1 MNEHHEFRPAQRP
14 DKRSDRP
21 EGRFEARTDGKP
33 ERPRRSLRETVC
45 DIDRDILR
53 MLMRRHNLIK
63 RMYNAKGFL
72 EPAEEKSIRESWEA
86 AVSRV
91 SRDPRLSGRFFTLMQ
106 EVEFLP
112 RPGED
117 GEAQRPAF
125 NLAPADMPVRLSMPA
140 PRSCRLT
147 RAWATL
153 AACTGQAVRIAPALM
168 NDPVVDCVKLLNQ
181 LGAHA
186 NRDDGAVHV
195 AAGTPLGTPDKVL
208 HVGDSSWNFYLALG
222 HYLGRPSRTKFTGGA
237 ALKLADLS
245 ATRRFLPLMGARLVH
260 VVPKSDGFPVR
271 IECSGVLPGKVVF
284 PADAPVELAEGI
296 MLAAPSYE
304 RAITLDLSAM
314 PERALAFA
322 RILPVLNAAGADVR
336 REGDVLHFQPCALS
350 IPSEPTLP
358 VEPELAVFLMG
369 LAPALGGEV
378 RLEGQWPTW
387 PGTEAGLDLLRQ
399 TGAKVECSATEILAR
414 SLKPLAELPAAFA
427 LPEGLPASWR
437 PLAVALSTMTAL
449 RGGRAVLPAGLEA
462 EENVVESYLHA
473 AGLALDAEGC
483 LVAWEPGDDREE
495 AEEQDEEGRPVRK
508 PRPALQARGWNA
520 PDAPWAVALALAAC
534 ARGKQEGFKLG
545 NPGVL
550 TELYPPFWVLYNN
563 LPEPHMARENK
574 EVPAEPVKSRR
585 RVITSAVAVPPPLED
600 EDY

>member
-106 EVEFLP
+106 EAEFLP

-140 PRSCRLT
+140 PRACRLT

-195 AAGTPLGTPDKVL
+195 AAGAPLGTPDKVL
-208 HVGDSSWNFYLALG
+208 HVGDSSWNFYLVLG

-237 ALKLADLS
+237 ALKLADLG

-296 MLAAPSYE
+296 LLAAPSYE
-304 RAITLDLSAM
+304 RPITLDLSAM
-314 PERALAFA
+314 PERELAFA
-322 RILPVLNAAGADVR
+322 RILPVLTAAGADMR
-336 REGDVLHFQPCALS
+336 REGDVLHFRPCPLS
-350 IPSEPTLP
+350 TPAEPALP

-378 RLEGQWPTW
+378 RLEGQWPAW
-387 PGTEAGLDLLRQ
+387 PGTEAGLDLLRR
-399 TGAKVECSATEILAR
+399 TGARVECSETGILVR

-427 LPEGLPASWR
+427 LPEGLPVSWR
-437 PLAVALSTMTAL
+437 PLAVALSAMTAL

-473 AGLALDAEGC
+473 AGLALDAEGR
-483 LVAWEPGDDREE
+483 LVARKPGDEMED

-534 ARGKQEGFKLG
+534 ARGRQEGFKLG

-563 LPEPHMARENK
+563 LPEPHMTRENK

>member
-222 HYLGRPSRTKFTGGA
+222 HYLGRPSRTKFTA
-237 ALKLADLS
+237 ARPSSWPTS
-245 ATRRFLPLMGARLVH
+245 APPAASCPSWARVWCMWC
-260 VVPKSDGFPVR
+260 PNSDGFPVR
-271 IECSGVLPGKVVF
+271 IECSGVLPARWSSPPCPGGTGRRHHAGRAF
-284 PADAPVELAEGI
+284 
-296 MLAAPSYE
+296 YE

-483 LVAWEPGDDREE
+483 LVAWKPGDDMEE

-534 ARGKQEGFKLG
+534 AAASRKASSWA
-545 NPGVL
+545 
-550 TELYPPFWVLYNN
+550 T
-563 LPEPHMARENK
+563 
-574 EVPAEPVKSRR
+574 PAC
-585 RVITSAVAVPPPLED
+585 
-600 EDY
+600 

>member
-21 EGRFEARTDGKP
+21 EGRFEARSDGKP

-53 MLMRRHNLIK
+53 MLMRRHNLIR

-125 NLAPADMPVRLSMPA
+125 NLAPADLPVRLSMAA
-140 PRSCRLT
+140 PRACRLT
-147 RAWATL
+147 RAWITL
-153 AACTGQAVRIAPALM
+153 AACNGQSVRIAPALM
-168 NDPVVDCVKLLNQ
+168 NDPVVDCAKLLNQ
-181 LGAHA
+181 LGAHV

-195 AAGTPLGTPDKVL
+195 AAGAPLGTPDKVL
-208 HVGDSSWNFYLALG
+208 FVGDSAWNFYLLLG

-245 ATRRFLPLMGARLVH
+245 AVRRFLPLMGARLVH

-296 MLAAPSYE
+296 MLAAPAYE
-304 RAITLDLSAM
+304 RAITLDLAAM
-314 PERALAFA
+314 PGRELAFA
-322 RILPVLNAAGADVR
+322 RILPVLEAAGADVR
-336 REGDVLHFQPCALS
+336 REGDALHFQPCALT
-350 IPSEPTLP
+350 IPAEPDLP
-358 VEPELAVFLMG
+358 AEPELAVFLMG

-378 RLEGQWPTW
+378 RLEGRWPEW
-387 PGTEAGLDLLRQ
+387 PGAEAGLQLLRR
-399 TGAKVECSATEILAR
+399 TGARVECSATEMLAR
-414 SLKPLAELPAAFA
+414 SQKPLAELPADFA

-437 PLAVALSTMTAL
+437 PLAVALSTMAAL
-449 RGGRAVLPAGLEA
+449 RGGRAALPAGLEA
-462 EENVVESYLHA
+462 EAAVVESYLHA
-473 AGLALDAEGC
+473 AGLAPDAEGR
-483 LVAWEPGDDREE
+483 LTVWKPGEDMQETEE
-495 AEEQDEEGRPVRK
+495 LDEEGRPVRK

-520 PDAPWAVALALAAC
+520 PDAAWAVALALAAC

-563 LPEPHMARENK
+563 LPEPHMMREHR
-574 EVPAEPVKSRR
+574 EAPAEPARNRR
-585 RVITSAVAVPPPLED
+585 RVITNAVAVPPPLED

>member
-237 ALKLADLS
+237 ALLS
-245 ATRRFLPLMGARLVH
+245 LIH
-260 VVPKSDGFPVR
+260 
-271 IECSGVLPGKVVF
+271 I
-284 PADAPVELAEGI
+284 
-296 MLAAPSYE
+296 
-304 RAITLDLSAM
+304 
-314 PERALAFA
+314 
-322 RILPVLNAAGADVR
+322 
-336 REGDVLHFQPCALS
+336 
-350 IPSEPTLP
+350 SEPT
-358 VEPELAVFLMG
+358 
-369 LAPALGGEV
+369 
-378 RLEGQWPTW
+378 R
-387 PGTEAGLDLLRQ
+387 
-399 TGAKVECSATEILAR
+399 
-414 SLKPLAELPAAFA
+414 
-427 LPEGLPASWR
+427 
-437 PLAVALSTMTAL
+437 
-449 RGGRAVLPAGLEA
+449 
-462 EENVVESYLHA
+462 H
-473 AGLALDAEGC
+473 
-483 LVAWEPGDDREE
+483 
-495 AEEQDEEGRPVRK
+495 
-508 PRPALQARGWNA
+508 
-520 PDAPWAVALALAAC
+520 
-534 ARGKQEGFKLG
+534 
-545 NPGVL
+545 
-550 TELYPPFWVLYNN
+550 
-563 LPEPHMARENK
+563 
-574 EVPAEPVKSRR
+574 
-585 RVITSAVAVPPPLED
+585 
-600 EDY
+600 

>member
-21 EGRFEARTDGKP
+21 EGRFEARSDGKP

-45 DIDRDILR
+45 DIDRDVLR
-53 MLMRRHNLIK
+53 MLMRRHNLIR

-125 NLAPADMPVRLSMPA
+125 NLAPADLPVRLSMAA
-140 PRSCRLT
+140 PRACRLT
-147 RAWATL
+147 RAWIAL
-153 AACTGQAVRIAPALM
+153 AACHGQSVRIAPALM

-181 LGAHA
+181 LGAHV

-195 AAGTPLGTPDKVL
+195 AAGAPLGTPDKVL
-208 HVGDSSWNFYLALG
+208 FVGDSAWNFYLLLG

-245 ATRRFLPLMGARLVH
+245 AVRRFLPLMGARLVH

-296 MLAAPSYE
+296 MLAAPAYE
-304 RAITLDLSAM
+304 RAITLDLAAM
-314 PERALAFA
+314 PGRELAFA
-322 RILPVLNAAGADVR
+322 RILPVLEAAGADVR
-336 REGDVLHFQPCALS
+336 REGDTLHFQPCALT
-350 IPSEPTLP
+350 IPVEPDLP
-358 VEPELAVFLMG
+358 AEPELAVFLMG

-378 RLEGQWPTW
+378 RLEGRWPEW
-387 PGTEAGLDLLRQ
+387 PGAEAGLQLLRR
-399 TGAKVECSATEILAR
+399 TGARVECSATEMLAR
-414 SLKPLAELPAAFA
+414 SQKPLAGLPGDFA

-437 PLAVALSTMTAL
+437 PLAVALSAMTAL
-449 RGGRAVLPAGLEA
+449 RGGHATLPAGLEA
-462 EENVVESYLHA
+462 EETVVESYLHA
-473 AGLALDAEGC
+473 AGLALDAEGR
-483 LVAWEPGDDREE
+483 LTAWKPGEEMPETEEP
-495 AEEQDEEGRPVRK
+495 DEEGRPVRK

-520 PDAPWAVALALAAC
+520 PDATWAVALALAAC
-534 ARGKQEGFKLG
+534 ARGNQEGFKLG

-563 LPEPHMARENK
+563 LPEPHMTREHR
-574 EVPAEPVKSRR
+574 EAPAEPARNRR
-585 RVITSAVAVPPPLED
+585 RVITNAVAVPPPLED

>member
-222 HYLGRPSRTKFTGGA
+222 HYLGNCLPFPPPRLHSLQLRITSECQPYRTAYK
-237 ALKLADLS
+237 
-245 ATRRFLPLMGARLVH
+245 
-260 VVPKSDGFPVR
+260 
-271 IECSGVLPGKVVF
+271 IVF
-284 PADAPVELAEGI
+284 PD
-296 MLAAPSYE
+296 
-304 RAITLDLSAM
+304 R
-314 PERALAFA
+314 
-322 RILPVLNAAGADVR
+322 
-336 REGDVLHFQPCALS
+336 
-350 IPSEPTLP
+350 
-358 VEPELAVFLMG
+358 
-369 LAPALGGEV
+369 LG
-378 RLEGQWPTW
+378 
-387 PGTEAGLDLLRQ
+387 
-399 TGAKVECSATEILAR
+399 
-414 SLKPLAELPAAFA
+414 
-427 LPEGLPASWR
+427 
-437 PLAVALSTMTAL
+437 
-449 RGGRAVLPAGLEA
+449 
-462 EENVVESYLHA
+462 
-473 AGLALDAEGC
+473 
-483 LVAWEPGDDREE
+483 
-495 AEEQDEEGRPVRK
+495 
-508 PRPALQARGWNA
+508 
-520 PDAPWAVALALAAC
+520 
-534 ARGKQEGFKLG
+534 
-545 NPGVL
+545 
-550 TELYPPFWVLYNN
+550 
-563 LPEPHMARENK
+563 
-574 EVPAEPVKSRR
+574 
-585 RVITSAVAVPPPLED
+585 
-600 EDY
+600 

>member
-1 MNEHHEFRPAQRP
+1 
-14 DKRSDRP
+14 
-21 EGRFEARTDGKP
+21 
-33 ERPRRSLRETVC
+33 
-45 DIDRDILR
+45 
-53 MLMRRHNLIK
+53 
-63 RMYNAKGFL
+63 
-72 EPAEEKSIRESWEA
+72 
-86 AVSRV
+86 
-91 SRDPRLSGRFFTLMQ
+91 
-106 EVEFLP
+106 
-112 RPGED
+112 
-117 GEAQRPAF
+117 
-125 NLAPADMPVRLSMPA
+125 
-140 PRSCRLT
+140 
-147 RAWATL
+147 
-153 AACTGQAVRIAPALM
+153 
-168 NDPVVDCVKLLNQ
+168 
-181 LGAHA
+181 
-186 NRDDGAVHV
+186 
-195 AAGTPLGTPDKVL
+195 
-208 HVGDSSWNFYLALG
+208 
-222 HYLGRPSRTKFTGGA
+222 
-237 ALKLADLS
+237 
-245 ATRRFLPLMGARLVH
+245 MGARLVH

-369 LAPALGGEV
+369 LASALGGEV

-483 LVAWEPGDDREE
+483 LVAWKPGDDMEE

-563 LPEPHMARENK
+563 LPEPHMTRENK